1 MLPDRR
7 FDSGLQASERV
18 LSLQIQLAQV
28 ATVYQITV
36 YLNFNGA
43 DTVLICFEC

>member
-18 LSLQIQLAQV
+18 LFV
-28 ATVYQITV
+28 ANPIGTSCNVYQITV